1 MGPHEH
7 RLRKSIVAHR
17 PEREN
22 EVQRRGGGNE
32 LGQDM
37 GMASML
43 TGDMMDHSIRRETM
57 GRSERHNRKVTVHG
71 RVSCKGVN
79 GKKLNR

>member
-43 TGDMMDHSIRRETM
+43 TGDMTV
-57 GRSERHNRKVTVHG
+57 SEERQWEG
-71 RVSCKGVN
+71 PKGITE
-79 GKKLNR
+79 K